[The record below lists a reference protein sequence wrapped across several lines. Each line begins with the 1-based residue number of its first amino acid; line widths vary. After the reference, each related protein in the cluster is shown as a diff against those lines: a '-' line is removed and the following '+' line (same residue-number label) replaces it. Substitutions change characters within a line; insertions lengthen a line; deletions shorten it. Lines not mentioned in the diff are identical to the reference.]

1 MNIKWV
7 IDGIEYIYN
16 TQVKEN
22 ANIRLSF
29 NELSQKTFGLSFEKW
44 YQDGYW
50 QDAYIPH
57 VLIHNDKVV
66 SNISVNI
73 IDLEIQGQPKRYIQI
88 GTVMTDCKYRNRGLS
103 RKLMEKI
110 LHDWKDKCDAIYL
123 YANDSVL
130 DFYPKFGFKK
140 ETEYQC
146 FKKIVPTI
154 GNIRKLDMTD
164 DYDKKLL
171 KIYYEKSNP
180 FSMLPMLN
188 NYGLLMFYCSSF
200 MNDCIYYLEDI
211 DAIVIANFD
220 DETMI
225 CFDIFCDEDKSMD
238 EIIAASADENCK
250 NIILGFTPKDVSGY
264 IVKPIDED
272 DSTLYILEN
281 KENIFAKRKV
291 MFPLLSH
298 A

>member
-44 YQDGYW
+44 YQDGCW

-110 LHDWKDKCDAIYL
+110 LH
-123 YANDSVL
+123 
-130 DFYPKFGFKK
+130 
-140 ETEYQC
+140 
-146 FKKIVPTI
+146 
-154 GNIRKLDMTD
+154 
-164 DYDKKLL
+164 
-171 KIYYEKSNP
+171 
-180 FSMLPMLN
+180 
-188 NYGLLMFYCSSF
+188 
-200 MNDCIYYLEDI
+200 
-211 DAIVIANFD
+211 
-220 DETMI
+220 
-225 CFDIFCDEDKSMD
+225 
-238 EIIAASADENCK
+238 
-250 NIILGFTPKDVSGY
+250 
-264 IVKPIDED
+264 
-272 DSTLYILEN
+272 
-281 KENIFAKRKV
+281 
-291 MFPLLSH
+291 
-298 A
+298 